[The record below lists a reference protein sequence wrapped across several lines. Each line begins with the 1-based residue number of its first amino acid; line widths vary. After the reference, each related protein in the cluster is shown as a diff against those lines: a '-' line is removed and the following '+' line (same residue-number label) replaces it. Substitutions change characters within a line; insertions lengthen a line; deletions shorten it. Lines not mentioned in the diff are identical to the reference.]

1 MSQNAAAVKPAV
13 PFLDL
18 SPVHEHLRE
27 EILADLGAV
36 IDSNAFVNGPAVAAF
51 ESAFASYC
59 GVEHCVGLA
68 SGLDALR
75 IALMTQEFE
84 PGDEVIVPANTF
96 FATFEAITQA
106 GLRPV
111 PVDASELD
119 YCLDAG
125 ASRRGGWP
133 SNPCARTRPPLRAGR
148 GHGGDHRVRG
158 AARIRDA
165 RGCGP
170 GPRGRARRC
179 QVGNLGL
186 RRRLQLLSWQEPRCD
201 GGCRGSRHRQRSV
214 SRLAPALCAS
224 MASAA
229 KYIPRM
235 DRVHRSAGHHASGR
249 PAPQAPA
256 SRRVERETRRG
267 RRLVLRGAGR
277 GRRPPPA
284 ARCLRASAP
293 VWHLYVVRTRQPEA
307 LGAFLAEQGIGSGAT
322 IPSRRT
328 CRPRIPGSAFAEGS
342 LPGDRGAGRASASR
356 CRSTRASTKRN
367 WQRVCSVIEEY
378 FARGR

>member
-119 YCLDAG
+119 YCLDPALLAG
-125 ASRRGGWP
+125 AVGP
-133 SNPCARTRPPLRAGR
+133 RTRALVPVHLYGQVADMVKITAFAEQHGLAMLEDAAQAHGAERDGVRSGTSGFASAFSFYPGKNLGAMGDAGALVT
-148 GHGGDHRVRG
+148 GSEAV
-158 AARIRDA
+158 AT
-165 RGCGP
+165 
-170 GPRGRARRC
+170 RARA
-179 QVGNLGL
+179 L
-186 RRRLQLLSWQEPRCD
+186 REH
-201 GGCRGSRHRQRSV
+201 GQR
-214 SRLAPALCAS
+214 
-224 MASAA
+224 A
-229 KYIPRM
+229 KYIHEWIGYTARLDTM
-235 DRVHRSAGHHASGR
+235 QAVVLHHKLPHLDGWNAK
-249 PAPQAPA
+249 
-256 SRRVERETRRG
+256 RVEGAAWYSAALEG
-267 RRLVLRGAGR
+267 VGDLRL
-277 GRRPPPA
+277 PPVPPG
-284 ARCLRASAP
+284 SAP

-307 LGAFLAEQGIGSGAT
+307 LGAFLAEHGVGSGRHYPQPPHLSPAYSWLGL
-322 IPSRRT
+322 PE
-328 CRPRIPGSAFAEGS
+328 GSAPVTEALARECLS
-342 LPGDRGAGRASASR
+342 LPLYPGINEAQLA
-356 CRSTRASTKRN
+356 
-367 WQRVCSVIEEY
+367 RVCSVIEEY

>member
-1 MSQNAAAVKPAV
+1 MSQNAAAVKTAV

-119 YCLDAG
+119 YCLDPALLDGAVGPRTRALVPVHLYGQVADMVGITAFAEQHGLAMLEDAAQAHGAERDGVRSGTSGFASAFSFYPGKNLGAMGDAG
-125 ASRRGGWP
+125 ALVTGSE
-133 SNPCARTRPPLRAGR
+133 AVAT
-148 GHGGDHRVRG
+148 
-158 AARIRDA
+158 
-165 RGCGP
+165 
-170 GPRGRARRC
+170 RARA
-179 QVGNLGL
+179 L
-186 RRRLQLLSWQEPRCD
+186 REH
-201 GGCRGSRHRQRSV
+201 GQR
-214 SRLAPALCAS
+214 
-224 MASAA
+224 A
-229 KYIPRM
+229 KYIHEWIGYTARLDTM
-235 DRVHRSAGHHASGR
+235 
-249 PAPQAPA
+249 QAVVLQHKLPHLDGWNA
-256 SRRVERETRRG
+256 KRVEG
-267 RRLVLRGAGR
+267 RRPVLRGAGR
-277 GRRPPPA
+277 GRRPPSA
-284 ARCLRASAP
+284 AGACGLCAGLAPLRRAHQRTQRRSAHSSPSTASAP
-293 VWHLYVVRTRQPEA
+293 
-307 LGAFLAEQGIGSGAT
+307 GAT

-328 CRPRIPGSAFAEGS
+328 CRRRIPGSAF
-342 LPGDRGAGRASASR
+342 PRAPHR
-356 CRSTRASTKRN
+356 
-367 WQRVCSVIEEY
+367 
-378 FARGR
+378 